1 MLYCAILAVAVSKG
15 MTMMIAEEL
24 KAGIE
29 RKYPA
34 VAQSL
39 WQELALATELQSD
52 LLPPTPAL
60 TAKGD

>member
-15 MTMMIAEEL
+15 MTMMIAEEI

-52 LLPPTPAL
+52 LRQPS
-60 TAKGD
+60 

>member
-1 MLYCAILAVAVSKG
+1 MVCCAILAVAVSKG
-15 MTMMIAEEL
+15 MTMLIAEEL
-24 KAGIE
+24 KAGIG

-52 LLPPTPAL
+52 LRQPS
-60 TAKGD
+60 